1 MGVGHSVTGIFFL
14 ITQGGKHE
22 PTFLATFFATFQT
35 GASCPQLTEGMKQL
49 KRRPDV
55 WP

>member
-22 PTFLATFFATFQT
+22 PTFLATFFATFKT
-35 GASCPQLTEGMKQL
+35 GASCPQLTQGMKQL